1 MMFMMMIIILIVIG
15 HGCEKEMVFSG
26 VINKRCEGE
35 RKLN

>member
-15 HGCEKEMVFSG
+15 HGCEKEMVLSG
-26 VINKRCEGE
+26 VINRRCEGE